1 MALEKLAEELWME
14 KRKVKRAR
22 VLLLDCGLEEK
33 RSGLEIAEQVGLSA
47 STVSQLAQR
56 YAREDLAS

>member
-1 MALEKLAEELWME
+1 ME